1 MRKCW
6 WLVQLWQIRGGQTKY
21 TGHTCNFP
29 RENAK
34 FHAKVSLLPEKCDI
48 IIMGHTG
55 VKPGGDDAKV
65 AQKIAPMFAC
75 YGKTHALLNDHI
87 R

>member
-1 MRKCW
+1 
-6 WLVQLWQIRGGQTKY
+6 
-21 TGHTCNFP
+21 
-29 RENAK
+29 
-34 FHAKVSLLPEKCDI
+34 
-48 IIMGHTG
+48 MGHTG
-55 VKPGGDDAKV
+55 VKPGGDDATV